1 MSVLR
6 EEKQTPSVLREERVA
21 RHRIDDLIALAT
33 PRVYGYVSKVLG
45 LSVTVVGI
53 KSRIGDLLLIGD
65 EQRGV
70 LAEVVAVDGSNCTC
84 LPLGEMNGIGN
95 GDRVTSTGGPLRV
108 RVGDALRGRVLDGL
122 GLPLD
127 GSALP
132 SGLESVSVENAPP
145 AAMSRR
151 RVDQPM
157 PLGVRAI
164 DSLISV
170 GCGQRVGIFAG
181 SGVGKSSLMSMITR
195 GTTAEITVVAL
206 IGERG
211 REVREFLEND
221 LGPDGL
227 RNAVVVVATSDQ
239 PPMVRLRAA
248 FVATRIAEWFRDAG
262 QDVLLMMD
270 SITRLATAQRE
281 IGLSAGEPPAS
292 RGYPPSVFALMPRL
306 LERAGGGANGS
317 ITGLYTVLVEG
328 EDHNE
333 PVADTARSILDGHI
347 VLDRRL
353 ATAGHFPSI
362 EVLES
367 VSRVVNSVTTREQQ
381 AIARETRQL
390 LAARRDVKELVEI
403 GAYVNGTNPRAD
415 RALRLWPQLEGFLQ
429 QDMSDQSTAEQAWQQ
444 LGDLLA
450 SDADAAQTA
459 QPEAALAS

>member
-1 MSVLR
+1 MTRSISDLVVLR
-6 EEKQTPSVLREERVA
+6 AEHRLASLRELA
-21 RHRIDDLIALAT
+21 R
-33 PRVYGYVSKVLG
+33 PRSYGYVNRVVG
-45 LSVTVVGI
+45 LSVTVSGLTG
-53 KSRIGDLLLIGD
+53 RIGDLLAIGD
-65 EQRGV
+65 RAAGPM
-70 LAEVVAVDGSNCTC
+70 LAEVVAVDEHECTC
-84 LPLGEMNGIGN
+84 LPLGEMAGIGN
-95 GDRVTSTGGPLRV
+95 GDRATSTGGPLL
-108 RVGDALRGRVLDGL
+108 VGVGAQLRGRVLDGL
-122 GLPLD
+122 GKPLD
-127 GSALP
+127 GRPLP
-132 SGLESVSVENAPP
+132 GVLDYVPVEMAPP
-145 AAMSRR
+145 AALSRR

-170 GCGQRVGIFAG
+170 GRGQRMGIFAG
-181 SGVGKSSLMSMITR
+181 SGVGKSSLLSMITR
-195 GTTAEITVVAL
+195 GTSAQITVVAL

-248 FVATRIAEWFRDAG
+248 FVATRIAEWFRDQG

-281 IGLSAGEPPAS
+281 VGLSAGEPPAS
-292 RGYPPSVFALMPRL
+292 RGYPPSVFALMPRI
-306 LERAGGGANGS
+306 LERAGGGETGS

-362 EVLES
+362 DVLES
-367 VSRVVNSVTTREQQ
+367 VSRVVNAVTTPEQQ
-381 AIARETRQL
+381 QLARRARQL

-403 GAYVNGTNPRAD
+403 GAYVAGSNPLAD
-415 RALRLWPQLEGFLQ
+415 QALALWPALEAFLQ
-429 QDMSDQSTAEQAWQQ
+429 QDMAERSTAEQTWA
-444 LGDLLA
+444 GLA
-450 SDADAAQTA
+450 
-459 QPEAALAS
+459 AALSQRAVAA

>member
-1 MSVLR
+1 MTRSISNLVVQRAEHRLASLR
-6 EEKQTPSVLREERVA
+6 ELA
-21 RHRIDDLIALAT
+21 R
-33 PRVYGYVSKVLG
+33 PRSYGYVSRVVG
-45 LSVTVVGI
+45 LSVTVSGLTG
-53 KSRIGDLLLIGD
+53 RIGDLLAIGD
-65 EQRGV
+65 RAAGPL
-70 LAEVVAVDGSNCTC
+70 LAEVVAVDEHECTC
-84 LPLGEMNGIGN
+84 LPLGEMAGIGN
-95 GDRVTSTGGPLRV
+95 GDRATSTGGPLL
-108 RVGDALRGRVLDGL
+108 VGVGAQLRGRVLDGL
-122 GLPLD
+122 GKPLD
-127 GSALP
+127 GRPLP
-132 SGLESVSVENAPP
+132 GVLDYVPVEMAPP
-145 AAMSRR
+145 AALSRR

-170 GCGQRVGIFAG
+170 GRGQRMGIFAG
-181 SGVGKSSLMSMITR
+181 SGVGKSSLLSMITR
-195 GTTAEITVVAL
+195 GTSAQITVVAL

-248 FVATRIAEWFRDAG
+248 FVATRIAEWFRDQG

-281 IGLSAGEPPAS
+281 VGLSAGEPPAS
-292 RGYPPSVFALMPRL
+292 RGYPPSVFALMPRI
-306 LERAGGGANGS
+306 LERAGGGETGS

-362 EVLES
+362 DVLES
-367 VSRVVNSVTTREQQ
+367 VSRVVNAVTTPEQQ
-381 AIARETRQL
+381 QLARRARQL

-403 GAYVNGTNPRAD
+403 GAYVAGSNPLAD
-415 RALRLWPQLEGFLQ
+415 QALALWPALEAFLQ
-429 QDMSDQSTAEQAWQQ
+429 QDMAERSTAEQTWA
-444 LGDLLA
+444 GLA
-450 SDADAAQTA
+450 
-459 QPEAALAS
+459 AALSQRAVAA

>member
-1 MSVLR
+1 MMRTVLGSSR
-6 EEKQTPSVLREERVA
+6 GQ
-21 RHRIDDLIALAT
+21 HRLAELT
-33 PRVYGYVSKVLG
+33 ELAAPRIYGYVSRVVG
-45 LSVTVVGI
+45 LSITVSGLTG
-53 KSRIGDLLLIGD
+53 RIGDLLSIG
-65 EQRGV
+65 EGPQAV
-70 LAEVVAVDGSNCTC
+70 LAEVVAVDDQNCTC
-84 LPLGEMNGIGN
+84 LPLGSLDGIGN
-95 GDRVTSTGGPLRV
+95 GDRAAATGGPLRV
-108 RVGDALRGRVLDGL
+108 GVGAGLRGRVLDGL
-122 GLPLD
+122 GQPLD
-127 GSALP
+127 GLP
-132 SGLESVSVENAPP
+132 LPAGLDRVSVEMAPP
-145 AAMSRR
+145 PALSRR
-151 RVDQPM
+151 RVDEQL

-170 GCGQRVGIFAG
+170 GRGQRVGIFAG
-181 SGVGKSSLMSMITR
+181 SGVGKSSLLSMITR
-195 GTTAEITVVAL
+195 GTSAQITVVAL

-227 RNAVVVVATSDQ
+227 RDAVVVIATSDQ

-248 FVATRIAEWFRDAG
+248 FVATRIAEWFRDEG
-262 QDVLLMMD
+262 QDVLLLMD

-306 LERAGGGANGS
+306 LERAGGSEHGS

-362 EVLES
+362 DVLES
-367 VSRVVNSVTTREQQ
+367 VSRVVTAVTTAEQQ
-381 AIARETRQL
+381 LLARRARQL

-403 GAYVNGTNPRAD
+403 GAYVGGTNPRAD
-415 RALRLWPQLEGFLQ
+415 QALAIWPQLEAFLQ
-429 QDMSDQSTAEQAWQQ
+429 QDMTDQSSADSAWEALRAILAAEPAE
-444 LGDLLA
+444 LTGPVEVA
-450 SDADAAQTA
+450 R
-459 QPEAALAS
+459 

>member
-1 MSVLR
+1 MTTSTLSSVR
-6 EEKQTPSVLREERVA
+6 GRSR
-21 RHRIDDLIALAT
+21 LAELT
-33 PRVYGYVSKVLG
+33 ELAAPRTYGYVCRVVG
-45 LSVTVVGI
+45 LSITVAGLTG
-53 KSRIGDLLLIGD
+53 RIGDLLSIGTGP
-65 EQRGV
+65 QAV
-70 LAEVVAVDGSNCTC
+70 LAEVVAVDDQNCTC
-84 LPLGEMNGIGN
+84 LPLGPLDGIGN
-95 GDRVTSTGGPLRV
+95 GDRVAATGGPLRV
-108 RVGDALRGRVLDGL
+108 GVGAGLRGRVLDGL
-122 GLPLD
+122 GQPLD
-127 GSALP
+127 GRPLP
-132 SGLESVSVENAPP
+132 AGLDRVSVEMAPP
-145 AAMSRR
+145 AALSRR
-151 RVDQPM
+151 RVDEQL

-170 GCGQRVGIFAG
+170 GRGQRVGIFAG
-181 SGVGKSSLMSMITR
+181 SGVGKSSLLSMITR
-195 GTTAEITVVAL
+195 GTTAQITVVAL

-227 RNAVVVVATSDQ
+227 RDAVVVIATSDQ

-248 FVATRIAEWFRDAG
+248 FVATRIAEWFRDQG
-262 QDVLLMMD
+262 QDVLLLMD

-306 LERAGGGANGS
+306 LERAGGSECGT

-362 EVLES
+362 DVLES
-367 VSRVVNSVTTREQQ
+367 VSRVSTAVTTGEQQ
-381 AIARETRQL
+381 QLARQARQL

-403 GAYVNGTNPRAD
+403 GAYVGGTNKRAD
-415 RALRLWPQLEGFLQ
+415 QALASWPQLEAFLQ
-429 QDMSDQSTAEQAWQQ
+429 QDMNDQSSADSAWAALRSILTAEPA
-444 LGDLLA
+444 GV
-450 SDADAAQTA
+450 
-459 QPEAALAS
+459 PR